1 MRKGISPLVAA
12 VLLIAATM
20 SIAGILSY
28 WTTSYVRTQTK
39 QFENQTTASECN
51 FADFKIYQCVYNSS
65 AQRVNLIL
73 ENIKTVELKELKLYV
88 EYSAGNVSSAI
99 SLNETLP
106 SGAIK
111 PYVITGISNFTNVIV
126 KTQCPEISVKDDCR

>member
-1 MRKGISPLVAA
+1 MEKGISPLVAA

-28 WTTSYVRTQTK
+28 WATSYVKIQTE
-39 QFENQTTASECN
+39 QFKNQTATSECN
-51 FADFKIYQCVYNSS
+51 FADFRIYQCVYNSTDKK
-65 AQRVNLIL
+65 VNLIL

-88 EYSAGNVSSAI
+88 EYSTGNISSPI
-99 SLNETLP
+99 SLNETLS

-111 PYVITGISNFTNVIV
+111 SYVITGISNFTNIIV
-126 KTQCPEISVKDDCR
+126 KTQCPEINVKDDCK